1 MSRLPPRKK
10 QVFIGSFIHCLS
22 KSELEYLHDTA
33 VFVDEKGVILKVEGS
48 CNLEKATEMVK
59 GLGWDGKVDF
69 KVGEK
74 GQFFFP
80 GFIGTDPRSLRET
93 PQDNVVTL
101 TRTLLAN
108 LLSS

>member
-33 VFVDEKGVILKVEGS
+33 VFVDEKGVILRVEGS
-48 CNLEKATEMVK
+48 CNVEKAREVVK
-59 GLGWDGKVDF
+59 ELGWDGEVGF
-69 KVGEK
+69 KVGGK

-80 GFIGTDPRSLRET
+80 GFIGAHPRSLREA
-93 PQDNVVTL
+93 PQDNFMTL
-101 TRTLLAN
+101 NRA
-108 LLSS
+108 